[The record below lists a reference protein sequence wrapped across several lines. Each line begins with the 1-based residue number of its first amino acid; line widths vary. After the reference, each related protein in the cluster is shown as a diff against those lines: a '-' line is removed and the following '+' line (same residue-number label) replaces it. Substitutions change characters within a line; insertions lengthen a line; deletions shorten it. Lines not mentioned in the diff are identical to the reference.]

1 VDFAEKYLKLNARI
15 LPGEWRV
22 HYYSAQLYQEAGRTE
37 SADSALRA
45 GLEVSGSNSRVF
57 AGALAQSYVRQGR
70 TAEAAAV
77 LEAEVARSPND
88 LEMALTLS
96 EVHQQ
101 AGDLTAAVEAL
112 SAWLR
117 RNPAHEYAQAVGQ
130 RVQQMQAAS
139 AGAPGTPF
147 PAAPAG
153 E

>member
-1 VDFAEKYLKLNARI
+1 VI
-15 LPGEWRV
+15 
-22 HYYSAQLYQEAGRTE
+22 
-37 SADSALRA
+37 
-45 GLEVSGSNSRVF
+45 
-57 AGALAQSYVRQGR
+57 
-70 TAEAAAV
+70 
-77 LEAEVARSPND
+77 EAEDARSPNE
-88 LEMALTLS
+88 LEMALTLTA
-96 EVHQQ
+96 VNQQ
-101 AGDLTAAVEAL
+101 AGDMAAAVEAL